1 MSLLVLLIIWENI
14 LWKQE
19 HVPEQDEFASKL
31 VWEERL
37 NFVTESEV
45 AM

>member
-1 MSLLVLLIIWENI
+1 MIIMNI
-14 LWKQE
+14 KCFVKQE
-19 HVPEQDEFASKL
+19 HVPEQDEVVSKL

-37 NFVTESEV
+37 NYVPESEV

>member
-1 MSLLVLLIIWENI
+1 M
-14 LWKQE
+14 KQE
-19 HVPEQDEFASKL
+19 HVPERDEVVSKL

-37 NFVTESEV
+37 SYVPESEV